1 MLGTASSR
9 LAVFL
14 LSAALSSVTHP
25 GVAWAQQVAEESND
39 PLTGIKEL
47 YESAEYDDALAAI
60 RRASATSLT
69 AAQSRDVRI
78 YEALCLLALGKKTE
92 AEARVE
98 EVIRAEPLYEP
109 STEFP
114 KRLRTLVEETRAKL
128 RPSIAQARYQAGK
141 ELFDAEKYE
150 QASQELSLVLQLT
163 DPGVDSSREMRDLR
177 LLATGFRD
185 LAVRSMAAAKPEPAP
200 QTPPPASASAPA
212 PAPASAPAGQ
222 APERAAG
229 DGGVVPPVIIRQ
241 NLPAW
246 PAIPGDPHRQAAR
259 LQQLSGVLEVV
270 VGKTGKVDSA
280 RLVDP
285 IEPFYD
291 RLLLEA
297 ARQWR
302 YEPATQNGEPVDYV
316 KRVAINI
323 R

>member
-1 MLGTASSR
+1 MLAVAASR

-14 LSAALSSVTHP
+14 LSAALCSVAQP
-25 GVAWAQQVAEESND
+25 GIVWAQQAAEASHD
-39 PLTGIKEL
+39 PLTGIREL
-47 YESAEYDDALAAI
+47 YEAAEYEDALAAI
-60 RRASATSLT
+60 RRASAAALT

-141 ELFDAEKYE
+141 ALFEAEKYE

-163 DPGVDSSREMRDLR
+163 DPAVDSSGEMRDLR

-185 LAVRSMAAAKPEPAP
+185 LAVRSLASAKPEPAP
-200 QTPPPASASAPA
+200 AAPA
-212 PAPASAPAGQ
+212 QAAQAPAPAGQ

-229 DGGVVPPVIIRQ
+229 DGVVVPPVILRQ

-270 VGKTGKVDSA
+270 VTKTGKVDSV
-280 RLVDP
+280 RLLDP

-297 ARQWR
+297 AKQWR
-302 YEPATQNGEPVDYV
+302 YEPATQNGEPVEYV